1 MSKSQDPAPLVGSP
15 PIVDQNVDA
24 IMALQNSEQSAMTGH
39 QRVIERM
46 VSLLAHPT
54 FLYVIVILIAFWVGV
69 NTGVKLSGGAPWDKP
84 PFGWLQTSVTVL
96 AFVMTLII
104 VITQSRQGKVA
115 ERSAHLDLQVN
126 LLVDQKAAKIIQLL
140 EEMRADSPQLRDRKD
155 EVAEEL
161 QVALDPS
168 RVASAIA
175 KKMLAQDLVEESE
188 VSDATSEEPR
198 SG

>member
-1 MSKSQDPAPLVGSP
+1 
-15 PIVDQNVDA
+15 
-24 IMALQNSEQSAMTGH
+24 MTGH